1 MSPKSASRDKQ
12 ALRRLVYKII
22 ALISIPIIVF
32 FTISYIE
39 SLSDRQIAD
48 LLEIFNFS
56 KFGIPF
62 NSALTVFLLLLFG
75 FFAFFPLIRFIQK
88 FFSALTG
95 KYFVI
100 SLVALAV
107 LGAGAALYI
116 PSYTNWFK
124 PDTQQSTSSPQS
136 TQNGQGSGNQ
146 QNQSPKDPSSDL
158 RLHLLYITGGVIAV
172 LGLIETNR
180 KNSQDHIR
188 QVHAARRERYIEAVD
203 KLSNKNAPVR
213 LGGVYALVGLVDEW
227 LDDDNIDAK
236 TRIKE
241 GQVIIN
247 NLCSYIRSPF
257 SLALKAEK
265 FESIVEPDN
274 EEKRFAKNQSEFR
287 EEQDIR
293 RTIFAEISKRSSKV
307 VKEEGK
313 VIKTIPG
320 LWSDF
325 EFDFSR
331 APIFY
336 LLDELKIEKGNF
348 WWAKFYAGA
357 GFINATFIS
366 RADFTGA
373 TFTSNTDFTGATF
386 TSEAVF
392 FGANFTS
399 NADFTNATFTQET
412 DFGGAIFTQKVNF
425 HNALFENY
433 EPTFVNEE
441 WRARFSSQR
450 DQKDYVFS
458 ADQNGEPINRGIA
471 TLDGKP
477 LEIPLGAVLFNPSS
491 GETSEPAKPREDS
504 DAEGEKP
511 TE

>member
-1 MSPKSASRDKQ
+1 MLSEKQ
-12 ALRRLVYKII
+12 HQIHPYCKKIF
-22 ALISIPIIVF
+22 ALIAAPTTVFFIVKFIEGLSDKPIEGFLDIINISKYGAPLNWAFATFILMLFVLFPII
-32 FTISYIE
+32 S
-39 SLSDRQIAD
+39 S
-48 LLEIFNFS
+48 
-56 KFGIPF
+56 
-62 NSALTVFLLLLFG
+62 
-75 FFAFFPLIRFIQK
+75 IQK
-88 FFSALTG
+88 LLSALTG
-95 KYFVI
+95 RYFVI
-100 SLVALAV
+100 SLATLAI
-107 LGAGAALYI
+107 LGGAAALYI
-116 PSYTNWFK
+116 PSYTGWFK
-124 PDTQQSTSSPQS
+124 TDTQQSTSS
-136 TQNGQGSGNQ
+136 TQNEQGSGNQ
-146 QNQSPKDPSSDL
+146 QSQSSKDPSSDL

-491 GETSEPAKPREDS
+491 GETSKPAKPREDS

-511 TE
+511 AE